1 MFRNIPKRHW
11 LLMLGMSLLYVV
23 PMFWHGGIIAYD
35 WQDTDFHMARVIG
48 LAGIWQS
55 PVSFLNFNH
64 IGTIVNEFY
73 PWLTIYPWYLLFKLT
88 NSLLVSYVIYN
99 FGLTL
104 LTMLIARWAF
114 LQLKDDRHQ
123 KGALL
128 FALIY
133 TWCGYRAVDLF
144 TRGSLGELIALTFL
158 PIILVAMTEILIGNY
173 TRWYLLAVGMS
184 LVVYSHVV
192 SSFMLVIVLGLV
204 VLTTLPWLKDKVRR
218 VLALVKAAGLTLLT
232 TSFVYAPM
240 LEQILTSD
248 VYMPKNSRPLHGAN
262 PVRYLAEAG
271 VNWLTGY
278 TIGLVLLIGFVLIL
292 VKVKA
297 LKTSERYLLGLAVFL
312 LVIMTTLF
320 PWHLLDETIVSQVL
334 SKMQFVWRF
343 NAIVSLLI
351 AYLAAVVI
359 EQMNFVMQKTM
370 IWLTVLS
377 ACLVS
382 IHFGS
387 ILVLEHHLGHKQLS
401 DKQLM
406 AIATDSPRYL
416 DYRTEKSVKYKDE
429 IDRHEVLL
437 NGKAIDV
444 EWRFDNHELNLTVD
458 NKMTNAAELD
468 VPVFKFAGQKVSVN
482 EADVHTDS
490 IDRGTTTFEINPGKN
505 MIHVDYGYT
514 LIARVSG
521 VVSVLGVAL
530 IFFRERNSKRKYSP
544 DVLASVC

>member
-114 LQLKDDRHQ
+114 LQLKDDQHQ

-173 TRWYLLAVGMS
+173 RRWYLLAVGMS

-204 VLTTLPWLKDKVRR
+204 LLTTLPWLKDRARR
-218 VLALVKAAGLTLLT
+218 VLALAKAAGLTLLT

-278 TIGLVLLIGFVLIL
+278 TIGLVLLIAFVLIL
-292 VKVKA
+292 VKVKE
-297 LKTSERYLLGLAVFL
+297 LKTAERYLLGLAVFL

-320 PWHLLDETIVSQVL
+320 PWHLLDETIISQVL

-359 EQMNFVMQKTM
+359 EQMNFVMQKPM
-370 IWLTVLS
+370 IWLSVLS

-382 IHFGS
+382 VHFGS

-401 DKQLM
+401 DKRLM

-416 DYRTEKSVKYKDE
+416 DYRTEKSVKYKDTV
-429 IDRHEVLL
+429 DKHVVLL
-437 NGKAIDV
+437 NGKKVKTDWQVKA
-444 EWRFDNHELNLTVD
+444 NKLTIHIK
-458 NKMTNAAELD
+458 NNTSNPAKLD
-468 VPVFKFAGQKVSVN
+468 VPVFKFAGQRVQINGKSVH
-482 EADVHTDS
+482 ATSGV
-490 IDRGTTTFEINPGKN
+490 RGTTVFEVSAGNSVAVIRYDYTTVAKISGIVSALGIGV
-505 MIHVDYGYT
+505 MI
-514 LIARVSG
+514 L
-521 VVSVLGVAL
+521 
-530 IFFRERNSKRKYSP
+530 KRKRNEERIRH
-544 DVLASVC
+544 